1 MRLQAPA
8 TRVPMRLVPLVAVWT
23 VPLTG
28 RPCICQQRR
37 RDDAQNVY
45 HLPCLR

>member
-8 TRVPMRLVPLVAVWT
+8 TRVPMRLVPLVPVWA

-28 RPCICQQRR
+28 RPCIWPNTHTQ
-37 RDDAQNVY
+37 
-45 HLPCLR
+45 LEKW